1 MAIPD
6 KLNYIANVKKEF
18 KERLDATGQSTDIPF
33 RQYVNLIENIPNTGA
48 ITPDQV
54 DEFTRYAIE
63 ISGEKA

>member
-18 KERLDATGQSTDIPF
+18 KERLDTTGQSTDVPF
-33 RQYVNLIENIPNTGA
+33 RQYTNLIDNIPNTGA
-48 ITPDQV
+48 ITLDQV
-54 DEFTRYAIE
+54 DEFTRLAIE